1 MRTAATLLMALT
13 AIAVNA
19 SPIYER
25 RVYLDSLDAVAD
37 TMVSINLPEGFMRP
51 IAIEARIGFGP
62 TGRDTGHRQAKAG
75 LIWGMKSDDDYH
87 MAVISPGAKTLDDMI
102 DDRYLHLDVI
112 RHTSAGDSLIKSVEC
127 RSGINPAPGHNHFA
141 VEIDRSSKEAIIS
154 IGKSSLTTMA
164 VIECDGSAEGRFAV
178 MATAG
183 VRLPLVVA
191 AYRSVNTVPDSGVD
205 EAAIRMTERRPD
217 SPIGVWEYLDRD
229 TDSRRALAGGRYRL
243 GIIPAADGAAG
254 DYDIVYLGGAEVN
267 SQRWKPG
274 MIKGRLKA
282 MPFAAH
288 WDLLWYDS
296 DMRLIS
302 RDINASMEQ
311 NSILSLNFPL
321 MKSTIRFYRA
331 D

>member
-1 MRTAATLLMALT
+1 
-13 AIAVNA
+13 
-19 SPIYER
+19 
-25 RVYLDSLDAVAD
+25 
-37 TMVSINLPEGFMRP
+37 
-51 IAIEARIGFGP
+51 
-62 TGRDTGHRQAKAG
+62 
-75 LIWGMKSDDDYH
+75 
-87 MAVISPGAKTLDDMI
+87 
-102 DDRYLHLDVI
+102 
-112 RHTSAGDSLIKSVEC
+112 
-127 RSGINPAPGHNHFA
+127 
-141 VEIDRSSKEAIIS
+141 
-154 IGKSSLTTMA
+154 
-164 VIECDGSAEGRFAV
+164 

>member
-19 SPIYER
+19 SPIDER

-62 TGRDTGHRQAKAG
+62 TGRNTGHRQAKAG

-127 RSGINPAPGHNHFA
+127 RSGINPAPGHNHLA
-141 VEIDRSSKEAIIS
+141 VEIDRSRKEAIIS

-302 RDINASMEQ
+302 RDINE
-311 NSILSLNFPL
+311 IG
-321 MKSTIRFYRA
+321 RA
-331 D
+331 HV